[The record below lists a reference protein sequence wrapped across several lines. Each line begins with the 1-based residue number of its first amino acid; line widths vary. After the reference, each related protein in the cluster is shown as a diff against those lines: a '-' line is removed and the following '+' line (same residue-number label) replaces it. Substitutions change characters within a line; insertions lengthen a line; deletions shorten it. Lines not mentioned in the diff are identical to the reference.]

1 MARADRRQAARQAR
15 QVQRRPRAAGGG
27 TQIAEDTMFFPRL
40 RAHAKWMFVL
50 LIIVFAGGFVFLG
63 VGSGSAGLGDVLQG
77 NWSDLF
83 SSSSSSSAQV
93 KKDQKRIEKN
103 PKDYAGYKDLAAA
116 QAADGKLDDAIATL
130 QQLKTLQ
137 PKDAEGLTQLAGLY
151 LRKADAD
158 RGAAQVAQT
167 RAQAVV
173 SESMFAPAPT
183 TGICKAYQGFFTA
196 PIASVLETQASDRF
210 QAAYS
215 KMTTAYSQAVSAY
228 QDVARLTPTD
238 PSVQFALA
246 QTAENAQD
254 TATAITAYKQFL
266 KLAPED
272 PIAPAIR
279 KRVKELQQQPTVST
293 G

>member
-1 MARADRRQAARQAR
+1 
-15 QVQRRPRAAGGG
+15 VERRPRAAGGG

-93 KKDQKRIEKN
+93 KDDQKRIDKN
-103 PKDYAGYKDLAAA
+103 PKDYAAYKDLAAA

-130 QQLKTLQ
+130 QQLKQLQ
-137 PKDAEGLTQLAGLY
+137 PKDTEGLTQLAGLY
-151 LRKADAD
+151 LRKADVA
-158 RGAAQVAQT
+158 RSAAQVAQI
-167 RAQAVV
+167 RAQSVV
-173 SESMFAPAPT
+173 SSSTFAPAPT
-183 TGICKAYQGFFTA
+183 TDIGKAYQSFSA
-196 PIASVLETQASDRF
+196 PVANVLETKANEQF
-210 QAAYS
+210 QNAYS
-215 KMTTAYSQAVSAY
+215 KMTSAYSQAVFAY
-228 QDVARLTPTD
+228 QDVAKVTPND

-246 QTAENAQD
+246 QTAEQAGD
-254 TATAITAYKQFL
+254 TKTAIAAYKQFL

-272 PIAPAIR
+272 PLAPAIR
-279 KRVKELQQQPTVST
+279 KQVKALQQQPTVST

>member
-103 PKDYAGYKDLAAA
+103 PKDYAAYKDLAAA

-183 TGICKAYQGFFTA
+183 TGIGKAYQGFFTA